1 MLNYTLT
8 NSYLSEGQVKTT
20 KQLIFTIR
28 NPGEEAADE
37 ERLQCDLALG
47 GMRVR

>member
-1 MLNYTLT
+1 MANYELT

-20 KQLIFTIR
+20 KQLLFTNR

-37 ERLQCDLALG
+37 ESLQCDLALG
-47 GMRVR
+47 GMRAR